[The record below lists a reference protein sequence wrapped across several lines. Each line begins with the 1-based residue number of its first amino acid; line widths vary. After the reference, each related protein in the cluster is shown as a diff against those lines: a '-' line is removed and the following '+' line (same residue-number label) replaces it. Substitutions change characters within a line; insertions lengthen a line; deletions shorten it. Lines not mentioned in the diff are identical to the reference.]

1 MLMPRKSATKKYN
14 TRKKA
19 DTVSSVEMV
28 NTPAVSPSSSFSQ
41 LVTPR
46 NIILIIILVI
56 ALLLWKFKG
65 SLIAAMV
72 NGQPISRWQLNDQL
86 VRKFGDQM
94 LENIINERLI
104 LAAAR
109 QKGIIVT
116 SQDIDTKIQDI
127 EKRLAGQTTLDEAL
141 KAQGMTKEEF
151 RRQIE
156 IQLSIDKLF
165 DNEATVSSTDI
176 DEYISKN
183 AQAYKNATDPALL
196 RKEVNDLLKQQKI
209 SDLFEKWFSEVKK
222 SASVKKF
229 I

>member
-1 MLMPRKSATKKYN
+1 MPRKKVAKKNNAKGKEN
-14 TRKKA
+14 TESFIEKR
-19 DTVSSVEMV
+19 SI
-28 NTPAVSPSSSFSQ
+28 PAMSNSSSSSQ

-65 SLIAAMV
+65 SFIAAMV

-104 LAAAR
+104 LSAAR
-109 QKGIIVT
+109 QKGIIIT

-141 KAQGMTKEEF
+141 KAQGMAKEEF

-165 DNEATVSSTDI
+165 DNEATVSGGEI

-183 AQAYKNATDPALL
+183 AQAYKNATDPAAL
-196 RKEVNDLLKQQKI
+196 RKEVTDLLKQQKV